1 MCIQCNTER
10 DIPVPLAAMP
20 QCPHSSA
27 YAIFRQS
34 PSLCTSHT
42 ASVCALVLPDCTCA
56 VLLNVGGKSREEWIG
71 NSRGPNFVCWSNLIL
86 CGLIA
91 FMVLLVSGAMFESG
105 IIFYDKQ

>member
-1 MCIQCNTER
+1 MH
-10 DIPVPLAAMP
+10 VL
-20 QCPHSSA
+20 PHSSA
-27 YAIFRQS
+27 YVVSRQS
-34 PSLCTSHT
+34 LSLCTSHIVYVGT
-42 ASVCALVLPDCTCA
+42 PVLSDCTCA